1 MELIIQWLLFVCGER
16 DPLGS
21 EPLICGEDD
30 PLGSEPLA
38 GG

>member
-1 MELIIQWLLFVCGER
+1 MELLIQWILFVCGER

-30 PLGSEPLA
+30 PLETSPA
-38 GG
+38 SGG